1 MDIRKAFDAAFI
13 RMREKNW
20 DRIYVA
26 VDIHDTILRACYDD
40 EETFDYFPLAKE
52 TLQAMSLRED
62 ICLIL
67 WSSCHRDKLAEYAR
81 HFLDDGIRFDYTN
94 ENPEVENTHLQNF
107 EEKLYMNV
115 GLDDK
120 FGFDAETD
128 WVTISYVL
136 GEYSEKRPLE

>member
-1 MDIRKAFDAAFI
+1 MDIRKAFDAAFV
-13 RMREKNW
+13 RMKEKNW
-20 DRIYVA
+20 EKIYVA

-40 EETFDYFPLAKE
+40 EETYDYFPLAKE
-52 TLQAMSLRED
+52 ALQVMSLRED

-81 HFLDDGIRFDYTN
+81 HFLSDGIRFDYVN
-94 ENPEVENTHLQNF
+94 GNPEVENTNLQNF

-128 WVTISYVL
+128 WEIICRVL
-136 GEYSEKRPLE
+136 AEYPEKRPLE